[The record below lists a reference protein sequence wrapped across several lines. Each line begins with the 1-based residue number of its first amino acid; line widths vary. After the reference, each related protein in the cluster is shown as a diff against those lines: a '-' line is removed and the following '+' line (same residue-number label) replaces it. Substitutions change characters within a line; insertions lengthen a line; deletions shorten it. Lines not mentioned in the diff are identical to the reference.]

1 MRLRHRGPRQRG
13 PVVPRQEPEPRRL
26 VRCLQLLPYGVRHPL
41 PARVGGRPGT
51 VCPGAPRVHPLLPL
65 DPGKGRSR
73 SRRRGEGGRVADQN
87 ISTRDLWKEGN
98 TPMSIT
104 ARLANIAKS
113 LNTHDVGALGATLLA
128 IAAGMNL
135 PPVQSFV
142 SAFPQTTQH
151 TISLVQMGFAGLG
164 ALLAYLGRPVT
175 VVSTTPLPPAK

>member
-1 MRLRHRGPRQRG
+1 
-13 PVVPRQEPEPRRL
+13 
-26 VRCLQLLPYGVRHPL
+26 
-41 PARVGGRPGT
+41 
-51 VCPGAPRVHPLLPL
+51 
-65 DPGKGRSR
+65 
-73 SRRRGEGGRVADQN
+73 
-87 ISTRDLWKEGN
+87 
-98 TPMSIT
+98 MSIT

-113 LNTHDVGALGATLLA
+113 LNTHDVGALGATLMA

-142 SAFPQTTQH
+142 GAFPPTTQH